1 MRLLPLMLMLVSFAS
16 VAQINV
22 HLTSGKIISTK
33 YAYLGGLFFYTVVN
47 RDPFAEV
54 FGNYMNWCFIKMKF
68 SFKAKI
74 YKVGINPC
82 VKVPLRITK
91 TMTAKRG
98 YIPVT
103 GTIEGYAFRQ
113 TLCPVKDLHFP
124 VQFMCYQLWPSIMNL
139 AVELSTYCSRS
150 NKHVVDNAIV
160 GDCNSQCVRRWNC
173 LQ

>member
-1 MRLLPLMLMLVSFAS
+1 
-16 VAQINV
+16 
-22 HLTSGKIISTK
+22 
-33 YAYLGGLFFYTVVN
+33 
-47 RDPFAEV
+47 
-54 FGNYMNWCFIKMKF
+54 MKF

-113 TLCPVKDLHFP
+113 TLCPVKDSPYRLYVNGLMLKGSGMSLGRTPNFVIEQDHSAQPREDSRITPDFKNKLTAAKAVDAFKKLSP
-124 VQFMCYQLWPSIMNL
+124 ARQKEIIRYLYYLKTAEAKARNVIKVIQQLKTGKAGRIP
-139 AVELSTYCSRS
+139 
-150 NKHVVDNAIV
+150 
-160 GDCNSQCVRRWNC
+160 
-173 LQ
+173 